1 MLADNIERDTMDNIQ
16 QGILRDWKVVVVDD
30 DLRSLDIACSLL
42 KHYGAQ
48 VYQAANGE
56 EGVKLAS
63 EHLPDLV
70 ITDISM
76 PIMDGWELIRRL
88 KGERATLDIPIIA
101 LTAHAM
107 PGHRTRAIAAGC
119 HNYLTKPLT
128 PYTFIKDLLIL
139 LVDIPSL
146 AIRLQTT

>member
-1 MLADNIERDTMDNIQ
+1 MSKIQ
-16 QGILRDWKVVVVDD
+16 QGILKDWKVLVVDD
-30 DLRSLDIACSLL
+30 DLKSLDIACSLL
-42 KHYGAQ
+42 IHYGAHVQ
-48 VYQAANGE
+48 RATSGKA
-56 EGVKLAS
+56 GVELAIQFV
-63 EHLPDLV
+63 PDFI

-76 PIMDGWELIRRL
+76 PSMDGWELIRHL
-88 KGERATLDIPIIA
+88 KQDRATLDIPIIA

-139 LVDIPSL
+139 LVDIPAF
-146 AIRLQTT
+146 AIRLQES